1 MTEHRGIIELSEMHC
16 FTAGYRTIHLR
27 FLLLLRRR
35 SSSTR
40 TELITTVFFFLFPHK
55 KKNKNQRTK
64 ILCCFVFFGKSKS
77 FFWGLRSGE
86 YGRKMRERSCDRQ
99 KHQKKILFWLM
110 LWWSC
115 TNKTSETFHGCH
127 FYFILLFYKYIK
139 TNQQIGKFI
148 KLRDFYKIHWKDYWL
163 Q

>member
-55 KKNKNQRTK
+55 KKTK
-64 ILCCFVFFGKSKS
+64 TKEQKFYVVLSFLENRKAFFGDWEVGNMGGKWGKDRAIDKNTKRKYS
-77 FFWGLRSGE
+77 FDWCCG
-86 YGRKMRERSCDRQ
+86 DRVQ
-99 KHQKKILFWLM
+99 TKPLKPSMAVIYILFY
-110 LWWSC
+110 
-115 TNKTSETFHGCH
+115 
-127 FYFILLFYKYIK
+127 YFINIL
-139 TNQQIGKFI
+139 
-148 KLRDFYKIHWKDYWL
+148 KLINK
-163 Q
+163 